1 MSEIKEL
8 NDKIHEMDVENSKLR
23 GEILATGIILAQLLQ
38 SISRTQLNPHGF
50 VTKIMQNAQEAV
62 KEFKP
67 NGDTEKAKN
76 TKERALQIVKFYEE
90 QLRSVLPV

>member
-1 MSEIKEL
+1 MAL
-8 NDKIHEMDVENSKLR
+8 ENAKLR

-50 VTKIMQNAQEAV
+50 VTRIMQQAQDAV
-62 KEFKP
+62 ADFKP
-67 NGDTEKAKN
+67 EGAKEHAQI
-76 TKERALQIVKFYEE
+76 TKDRALQIVKHYEE

>member
-1 MSEIKEL
+1 MAETKEIKDTL
-8 NDKIHEMDVENSKLR
+8 HNMLRENAILR

-50 VTKIMQNAQEAV
+50 VTRIMQHAQDAV
-62 KEFKP
+62 SEFKP
-67 NGDTEKAKN
+67 EGDQEHAQL
-76 TKERALQIVKFYEE
+76 TKERALQIVKHYED